1 MINIVNNNLNHIDML
16 HVAFIGQI
24 IVLSLLL
31 PLLVVNKIKQTVAK
45 HPKDLFPELY
55 PETPE
60 HIIKQSH
67 IYLVLSVIVG
77 ILGMVLL
84 VRTRSLGL
92 NEFLDWDSQSV
103 IMIYF
108 LLQYVP
114 YIWLSHASN
123 QFSKK
128 MRLMNKKF
136 IKTASLKPR
145 RVFDYISTW
154 QLVMLL
160 VLWSVFAAVV
170 IYVSFDP
177 FEGFAGLGNLLV
189 PVIVNIFYWF
199 ICHRMIHSKKF
210 NPSQDREHFLHTFCQ
225 TMVVVNALSSLYIT
239 WSLTQHLL
247 DLRPYSDVFQSYYLQ
262 IIGIVTFILFTR
274 QVKTPT
280 QLV

>member
-1 MINIVNNNLNHIDML
+1 MINILNSSLNNIDML
-16 HVAFIGQI
+16 HVAFVGQI

-31 PLLVVNKIKQTVAK
+31 PFLVVNKIKQTVAK

-67 IYLVLSVIVG
+67 IYFVLCATVG
-77 ILGMVLL
+77 ILGVVLL
-84 VRTRSLGL
+84 IRTRSLGL
-92 NEFLDWDSQSV
+92 KEFLDWDSQSV
-103 IMIYF
+103 IMLYF
-108 LLQYVP
+108 LLQYAP
-114 YIWLSHASN
+114 FIWLSHVSN

-128 MRLMNKKF
+128 MRLMNKKY

-145 RVFDYISTW
+145 KVFNYIPTW
-154 QLVMLL
+154 QLFSLL

-170 IYVSFDP
+170 VYVSFDP
-177 FEGFAGLGNLLV
+177 FDGFAGLGNLWV
-189 PVIVNIFYWF
+189 PVFVNVFYWF
-199 ICHRMIHSKKF
+199 ICHRMIQSKKF

-262 IIGIVTFILFTR
+262 VIGIVTFVLFTK
-274 QVKTPT
+274 QVKTPS
-280 QLV
+280 QMV